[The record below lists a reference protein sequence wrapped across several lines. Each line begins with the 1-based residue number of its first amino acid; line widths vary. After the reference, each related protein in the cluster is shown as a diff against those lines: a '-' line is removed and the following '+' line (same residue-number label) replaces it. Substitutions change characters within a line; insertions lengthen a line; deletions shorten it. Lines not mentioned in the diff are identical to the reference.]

1 METNNIIIFEC
12 KICNFFTKN
21 RCNYKTHLSTKKH
34 LKKKEK
40 FDKYKNTIE
49 NKNTIEPVKLDITHG
64 CEHCG
69 KQYKYQSGLSKHL
82 KVCKF
87 GKLEDKNDETVL
99 MLKELMTSIKKKD
112 EIIND
117 LVSKVGNTTNN
128 YNTMT
133 LNVFLNTECSN
144 AMNLTDFMDSLK
156 LNLEDLQYT
165 RDNGYIKGITNI
177 FVKNLNQL
185 EPKERPIHC
194 SDKKNQQFYIKDE
207 NVWTED
213 TSNKKIDKS
222 IDSISKKQILK
233 IKEWEKE
240 NPDWANTESGAD
252 LYMNMVTEV
261 MGTAATEN
269 KVRTYETIKK
279 DLGNS
284 VNIDPLIENGDK

>member
-21 RCNYKTHLSTKKH
+21 RCNYKTHLTTKKH
-34 LKKKEK
+34 LKKYEK
-40 FDKYKNTIE
+40 RHE
-49 NKNTIEPVKLDITHG
+49 NKKIIEESVKLGNNHG

-69 KQYKYQSGLSKHL
+69 KQYKYHSGLSKHL

-87 GKLEDKNDETVL
+87 AKEEYKNDETVL
-99 MLKELMTSIKKKD
+99 MLKELMTSINKKD
-112 EIIND
+112 EIIKD

-207 NVWTED
+207 NVWSED

-252 LYMNMVTEV
+252 LYMNMVKEV

-269 KVRTYETIKK
+269 KARTYETIKK